1 MSDSIKGETVSMTI
15 SILGTDYDFAET
27 NEKQDSRLED
37 RDGYM
42 DGYAKLI
49 RINNDWNENHSTA
62 IRNFPEYKKQIK
74 RHEIIHSFLHESGL
88 REYCENELIVDWM
101 AIQFPK
107 ILSAFQKAD
116 CI

>member
-1 MSDSIKGETVSMTI
+1 MTI

-27 NEKQDSRLED
+27 NEKLDSRLEGN
-37 RDGYM
+37 DGYH

-49 RINNDWNENHSTA
+49 RINNDWNENHSSA
-62 IRNFPEYKKQIK
+62 IRNFPNFINKVK

-88 REYCENELIVDWM
+88 REYCENELLVEWM
-101 AIQFPK
+101 TIQFPK
-107 ILSAFQKAD
+107 TLAAFQKVD